1 MQSSLAIV
9 LSLTLGFSPHPC
21 VSIFGTGHIYLT
33 LETFLG
39 SSSTAFRTR
48 RSFPY
53 ASRLLVSD
61 GGFAWMSP
69 TSLAPAIPAAGS
81 PSLLRHSIASSS
93 GTGISTR
100 CPSTTP
106 FGLALGPDLP
116 RADEPSSG
124 NLGFSV
130 RGILT
135 HVPLLTPAFSLP

>member
-1 MQSSLAIV
+1 MED
-9 LSLTLGFSPHPC
+9 GFGDFC
-21 VSIFGTGHIYLT
+21 TYRNV
-33 LETFLG
+33 
-39 SSSTAFRTR
+39 
-48 RSFPY
+48 PY
-53 ASRLLVSD
+53 ASRLRVMTS
-61 GGFAWMSP
+61 GFAWMSP

-81 PSLLRHSIASSS
+81 PSLLRHSIALTP

-106 FGLALGPDLP
+106 LGLALGPDLP

-135 HVPLLTPAFSLP
+135 HVPLLTPAFSLLYAPQLLPVLLLRS

>member
-1 MQSSLAIV
+1 M
-9 LSLTLGFSPHPC
+9 C
-21 VSIFGTGHIYLT
+21 VHFRYGLHILM

-39 SSSTAFRTR
+39 SSSTDFRTR
-48 RSFPY
+48 RSFPF
-53 ASRLLVSD
+53 ASRLRVVD
-61 GGFAWMSP
+61 GGFACHP
-69 TSLAPAIPAAGS
+69 AISLAPALPAAGFSFLS
-81 PSLLRHSIASSS
+81 PSFLHIYTS
-93 GTGISTR
+93 TGISTC

-135 HVPLLTPAFSLP
+135 HVPLLTPAFSLLYAPQLLPVLLLRS

>member
-1 MQSSLAIV
+1 M
-9 LSLTLGFSPHPC
+9 P
-21 VSIFGTGHIYLT
+21 
-33 LETFLG
+33 
-39 SSSTAFRTR
+39 
-48 RSFPY
+48 
-53 ASRLLVSD
+53 
-61 GGFAWMSP
+61 P

-81 PSLLRHSIASSS
+81 PSLLRHSIACMP

-106 FGLALGPDLP
+106 LGLVLGPDLP

-135 HVPLLTPAFSLP
+135 HVPLLTPAFSLPAAPHVLSVILHR